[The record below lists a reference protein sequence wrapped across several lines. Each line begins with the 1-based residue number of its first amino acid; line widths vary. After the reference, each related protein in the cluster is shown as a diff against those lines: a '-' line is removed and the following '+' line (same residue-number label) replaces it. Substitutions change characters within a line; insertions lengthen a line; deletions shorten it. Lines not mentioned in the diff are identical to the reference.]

1 MRSITY
7 FPPTNLGC
15 QVFKVMWSEP
25 KGGTIPGGGS
35 RFSDTLLQ
43 DHMSGVW
50 TGFRRFIVIRNGE
63 GHCSCV

>member
-1 MRSITY
+1 
-7 FPPTNLGC
+7 
-15 QVFKVMWSEP
+15 MWSEP

-35 RFSDTLLQ
+35 MFSDTLLH
-43 DHMSGVW
+43 DHMNGVW